1 MRCITPSI
9 VKEVFSSST
18 RKNTGQDELQEEP
31 VKEEQECRER
41 RLIAGGSTVAFR
53 FAPPPDDPKK
63 SHPTFFSFHL
73 GKKTSRRSRELR
85 MIRVA
90 GRGAPCGRYW
100 NAAPTTKL
108 PTKHGRGAAKHT
120 IRSGGVEV

>member
-53 FAPPPDDPKK
+53 FAPPPQTTPKNLI
-63 SHPTFFSFHL
+63 PLFSRFTL
-73 GKKTSRRSRELR
+73 AKKRLVGQES
-85 MIRVA
+85 
-90 GRGAPCGRYW
+90 
-100 NAAPTTKL
+100 
-108 PTKHGRGAAKHT
+108 
-120 IRSGGVEV
+120 